1 MSNYLAPATVT
12 AALKIALE
20 NALTTDALGFNHSV
34 DIGRP
39 DDIDDNGNQ
48 AGVNIYLY
56 QVTPNTAW
64 RNADLP
70 TRNGRGALVQRPRV
84 ALDLHYLLTF
94 FGDESALQDQ
104 RLLGSVIATLHEQ
117 PLLTQAMIEAAMA
130 DTDFS
135 TFLNNSDLANEIE
148 QVKFSPISF
157 NLEELSKLWSV
168 FFQTAYRLSV
178 AYVASLVFIERQP
191 EPVSALPV
199 QIRAV
204 TALPSIEAEQALT
217 PADLADLQLWLRSDY
232 DVTYDS
238 NGVSAWGDQS
248 NNAHHALQS
257 TADRR
262 PAFVAHGLGQYPVL
276 RFDGDDDR
284 LPIQTLNYNSP
295 LNEVTVCALIR
306 VALGS
311 DQVIISFD
319 DNRYWELAL
328 SSDGLV
334 EWRTRGTT
342 GPSRTLSAPA
352 PLLEGRWTFI
362 CARFDAGATN
372 DKQLFLDG
380 VLAAE
385 EDAHGGNALGS
396 GGARFGFVGVGSVAG
411 SFDGSVAAGTFFGSD
426 LAEIAIYNRALTE
439 TERDQLEIYFAQ
451 RYG

>member
-20 NALTTDALGFNHSV
+20 NALAIDNLGFNHSV

-39 DDIDDNGNQ
+39 DDINDSGNQ

-70 TRNGRGALVQRPRV
+70 TRNGRGVLVQRSRV
-84 ALDLHYLLTF
+84 ALDLYYLLTF
-94 FGDESALQDQ
+94 FGDEAELQDQ

-130 DTDFS
+130 DSDFS
-135 TFLNNSDLANEIE
+135 TFLDNSDLANEIE

-191 EPVSALPV
+191 EPVNALPV
-199 QIRAV
+199 QVRTV

-232 DVTYDS
+232 DVMYDS

-248 NNAHHALQS
+248 NNAHHAVQS
-257 TADRR
+257 TTDQR

-276 RFDGDDDR
+276 RFDGVDDR
-284 LPIQTLNYNSP
+284 LPIQTLNYSSP

-306 VALGS
+306 VVHGS
-311 DQVIISFD
+311 DQTIISFD
-319 DNRYWELAL
+319 DNGYWELAL
-328 SSDGLV
+328 SSAGLV
-334 EWRTRGTT
+334 QWRTRGTT
-342 GPSRTLSAPA
+342 GPSHTLSAPE
-352 PLLEGRWTFI
+352 PLLDGRWTFI
-362 CARFDAGATN
+362 CARFEAGATD

-380 VLAAE
+380 VLAAGE
-385 EDAHGGNALGS
+385 NAHGGNSLGS
-396 GGARFGFVGVGSVAG
+396 GATRFGFIGAASEAD
-411 SFDGSVAAGTFFGSD
+411 SFDGPVAAGAFFASD
-426 LAEIAIYNRALTE
+426 LSEIVIYNRALTE
-439 TERDQLEIYFAQ
+439 TERDQLETYFAQ